1 MDRAQGMW
9 DVAQLFRAAQ
19 SLEGNQKLLL
29 DLRFIARIPISI
41 VLEQTQ
47 DEEIQLESIS
57 ATGFCQ
63 NEIPAG
69 FLHLPPALKP
79 WI

>member
-1 MDRAQGMW
+1 MDL
-9 DVAQLFRAAQ
+9 DQL
-19 SLEGNQKLLL
+19 
-29 DLRFIARIPISI
+29 
-41 VLEQTQ
+41 Q
-47 DEEIQLESIS
+47 DEKIQLESLDVS
-57 ATGFCQ
+57 GFCQ